1 VADTSKKIMI
11 VDDDAALG
19 QMYQQIF
26 TDEGYEVVWV
36 QDGEQALAKILE
48 EKPNLLLLDIMMP
61 KIQGLDVLDII
72 KATPSTEQTKIMIL
86 TALSDENVVAKAK
99 QFGAVDVI
107 VKSEVE
113 MADVVAKVKA
123 VLGD

>member
-1 VADTSKKIMI
+1 MADTSKKIMI

-107 VKSEVE
+107 VKSQVE